1 MPETAQAPETTP
13 EPEPSPEDFKK
24 RLEAMLAK
32 GPPRAAPPKPAPKQ
46 APSWD
51 AMGKQE
57 MERKQTMLSDSRAEF
72 FMAVPTLKK

>member
-1 MPETAQAPETTP
+1 
-13 EPEPSPEDFKK
+13 
-24 RLEAMLAK
+24 MLAK

-46 APSWD
+46 TVSWD

-72 FMAVPTLKK
+72 FMAVPNLKK